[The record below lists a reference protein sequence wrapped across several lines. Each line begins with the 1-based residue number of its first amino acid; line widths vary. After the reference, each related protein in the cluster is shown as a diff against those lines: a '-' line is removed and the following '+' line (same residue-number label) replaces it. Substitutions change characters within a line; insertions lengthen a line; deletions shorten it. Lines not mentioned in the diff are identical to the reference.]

1 MRKDTRRAATPAKK
15 PRPLGS
21 SKWRLPVTLVGLAA
35 GLAIWFPLRSGLDFE
50 WSMLTMLTRWAFML
64 AGAGISNGIFSL
76 LYRDGDEARSREW
89 QPPKRQAPMTPDEWL
104 EAGRRILD
112 PVLEPHGFRFRASES
127 GSGSGG
133 DFSTGAYVR
142 GRFDPFA
149 SRRLEV
155 HFRYTLGRVTYSLG
169 RSQLDH
175 ETYMKQ
181 LGVHTEAAYPGFS
194 EDPIDGFR
202 HLAHDL
208 SHYCQDFL
216 RGPGREFQRLAREM
230 RVSPDKFKGF
240 KVLSE

>member
-1 MRKDTRRAATPAKK
+1 MA
-15 PRPLGS
+15 S

-155 HFRYTLGRVTYSLG
+155 HFRYKLGRVTYSLG

-175 ETYMKQ
+175 ETYMRQ

-230 RVSPDKFKGF
+230 RASPDKFKGF
-240 KVLSE
+240 KVLSQ